1 MNQAQSVFPILKT
14 TLVNNG
20 FSGRLEK
27 ASRFERELFGEI
39 ERLGFCVA
47 MNGTEH
53 TYPEFV
59 EKLRQSTDQTS
70 LAIRF
75 QPDAVASINR
85 IPRSFFVEAKA
96 AHTME
101 RLAWEQYWR
110 LYCNGNVLVLV
121 FEDFNWAWNFIE
133 EINLITGEETVS
145 SFPPEKRFPVI
156 DGWITPRGS
165 RRWRQLRGKIKRASF
180 TPYREVDGS
189 SLRLWGEFRDMIID
203 RLREIN
209 YAAA

>member
-1 MNQAQSVFPILKT
+1 MNQTQPAFPTLKT
-14 TLVNNG
+14 ALVDNG
-20 FSGRLEK
+20 FSGRIEK
-27 ASRFERELFGEI
+27 ASKFEQELFDRI

-59 EKLRQSTDQTS
+59 DRLRKSTDQTS

-75 QPDAVASINR
+75 QPDAVASIGK

-110 LYCNGNVLVLV
+110 LYCNGNILVLV
-121 FEDFNWAWNFIE
+121 FEDFDWAWNFIE
-133 EINLITGEETVS
+133 EIRLIPGEETVS
-145 SFPPEKRFPVI
+145 SFPPKMRFPVV

-165 RRWRQLRGKIKRASF
+165 RRWRQLRNKIKRASF
-180 TPYREVDGS
+180 TPYRKVDGS
-189 SLRLWGEFRDMIID
+189 SLRPWSEFRDGIIG
-203 RLREIN
+203 RLEELGCI
-209 YAAA
+209 AA